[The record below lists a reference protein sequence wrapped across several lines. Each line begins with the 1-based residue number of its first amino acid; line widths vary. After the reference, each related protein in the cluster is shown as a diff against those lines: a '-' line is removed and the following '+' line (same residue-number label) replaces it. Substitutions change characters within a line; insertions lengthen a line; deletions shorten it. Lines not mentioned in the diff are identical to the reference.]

1 MLDSFIQ
8 KQSKKKNQTNKNQPP
23 KPTTQTLCK
32 LSIPVITTM
41 M

>member
-8 KQSKKKNQTNKNQPP
+8 KQSKKKKKHQPP
-23 KPTTQTLCK
+23 KPTTQTVCK

>member
-8 KQSKKKNQTNKNQPP
+8 KQSKKKTHQPP
-23 KPTTQTLCK
+23 KPTTQTVCK